1 MNYYADKDI
10 KTLLLINPDNP
21 SGNYIPKKDVLLLA
35 AWQKKEKSASLWMNL
50 LWTLRMKLTV
60 LFWNRQF

>member
-21 SGNYIPKKDVLLLA
+21 SGNYIPKKMCCC
-35 AWQKKEKSASLWMNL
+35 WQRGQKKEKSASLWMNL
-50 LWTLRMKLTV
+50 LWTLRMRLTV